1 MNVARGKV
9 LQPPVALLGHGLTLP
24 GIVSETA
31 WAPPSDLRFEE
42 WEQVGVTLGRIGRA
56 RRWWIGDWVNHGERA
71 YGEKYT
77 LAIDAT
83 GYEYQTVAN
92 CAYVAKAI
100 EPSRRRE
107 GLSWSHHAEVAALEP
122 ADQEAW
128 LDRAQAEG
136 LTRNEL
142 RKAIK
147 ATSELP
153 AEGTDLSDL
162 LGEPLGGI
170 EARDTR
176 DEDEPLSF
184 SAAMDSVVKSELREP
199 QAVRSLTRVFDDV
212 VKASLD
218 TQVVRLIATSRH
230 VEVLMREGAGFDGL
244 TAKEA
249 RAMDRDLARVE
260 RSVHKIRERL
270 QTRLRVAAV
279 N

>member
-9 LQPPVALLGHGLTLP
+9 LQPPVALLGQGLTLP

-122 ADQEAW
+122 SEQEAW

-136 LTRNEL
+136 LTRNGL
-142 RKAIK
+142 RKAIR
-147 ATSELP
+147 APSELP
-153 AEGTDLSDL
+153 EDLDDI
-162 LGEPLGGI
+162 LGEPAGGI

-176 DEDEPLSF
+176 GLDEPLSF

-230 VEVLMREGAGFDGL
+230 VEVLLRDGAGFDDM

-270 QTRLRVAAV
+270 RARLRVAAV
-279 N
+279 R

>member
-9 LQPPVALLGHGLTLP
+9 LQPPVALLGQGLTLP
-24 GIVSETA
+24 GVVSETA

-42 WEQVGVTLGRIGRA
+42 WEQVGVMLGRIGRA

-122 ADQEAW
+122 SEQEAW

-136 LTRNEL
+136 LTRNGL
-142 RKAIK
+142 RKAIR
-147 ATSELP
+147 APSELP
-153 AEGTDLSDL
+153 EDLDDI
-162 LGEPLGGI
+162 LGEPAGGI

-176 DEDEPLSF
+176 DVDEPLSF
-184 SAAMDSVVKSELREP
+184 SAAMDSVVRSELREP

-230 VEVLMREGAGFDGL
+230 VEVLLRDGAGFDDM

-270 QTRLRVAAV
+270 LARLRVAAV
-279 N
+279 R